1 LHCTP
6 EANRIKTW
14 QTENTMQVTKDT
26 MVTYKMQ
33 YRGLKT
39 TGKGGV
45 LFLTMNFSE
54 E

>member
-1 LHCTP
+1 
-6 EANRIKTW
+6 
-14 QTENTMQVTKDT
+14 MQVTKDT

-54 E
+54 EWGGTIPGFGLAV